1 MGLKR
6 FFLCMAVACAP
17 WTMAQ
22 AFPPPAGTVPATL
35 AGHVPNL
42 ARPADDLFT
51 GGQPDAA
58 AWALLEA
65 RGVTTVINLRSDQE
79 MAGSDEAAQVRAA
92 GMRYVHIP
100 VAGAAD
106 VDRAH
111 AARLRAA
118 MAAASGKVLVHC
130 ASGNRAGALLAID
143 AADRR
148 GLDAAQ
154 AIAWGRK
161 AGLSSLQ
168 PRVREVLATP
178 APPKTLAEC
187 TAEHLRDD
195 VTPTHMREPW
205 PRADALPP
213 ALQRADGIRI
223 ADEQGVADGYRY
235 TLYVDDT
242 TRQAYV
248 VQQGGI
254 TGARNVFGPLPAT
267 PCETG
272 PAASASTSP

>member
-1 MGLKR
+1 MGFKR
-6 FFLCMAVACAP
+6 FFLCMTVACAP
-17 WTMAQ
+17 WTMVQ
-22 AFPPPAGTVPATL
+22 ATPPPAGTVPETL

-42 ARPADDLFT
+42 ARPAENLLT

-58 AWALLEA
+58 AWRLLEA
-65 RGVTTVINLRSDQE
+65 QGVTTVINLRSERE
-79 MAGSDEAAQVRAA
+79 MVGSDEAAQVRAA

-148 GLDAAQ
+148 GLDTAQ

-161 AGLSSLQ
+161 AGLTSLQ

-178 APPKTLAEC
+178 APVPSMTECMAER
-187 TAEHLRDD
+187 LRDD

-205 PRADALPP
+205 PRAERLP
-213 ALQRADGIRI
+213 ASLEETAGTRI

-235 TLYVDDT
+235 TLFVDAT
-242 TRQAYV
+242 AREAYV

-254 TGARNVFGPLPAT
+254 TGRRQVFGPLPVDEA
-267 PCETG
+267 CAG
-272 PAASASTSP
+272 KAAVSR